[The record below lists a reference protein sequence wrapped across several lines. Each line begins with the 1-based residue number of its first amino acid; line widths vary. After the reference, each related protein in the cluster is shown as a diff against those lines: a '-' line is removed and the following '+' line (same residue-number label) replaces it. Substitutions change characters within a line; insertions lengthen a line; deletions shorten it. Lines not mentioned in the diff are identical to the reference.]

1 MKTPARVE
9 AYLRKR
15 GSPDWVI
22 QAGLEGLV
30 ERWEETASSMEKGY
44 KLGLD
49 DFLNDMD
56 VRQLIADCLPLAPER
71 ERKNMKKRVI
81 LADTL
86 IKKSLKPAASCI
98 WGRGEAKRRGW
109 TARQN
114 WWYYRLPRRPG
125 PEFIAALEQ
134 DTE

>member
-9 AYLRKR
+9 TYLRKR

-30 ERWEETASSMEKGY
+30 ERWEETASSMERGY
-44 KLGLD
+44 RLGLD

-56 VRQLIADCLPLAPER
+56 VRQLVADCLPLAPGR

-98 WGRGEAKRRGW
+98 WGRTEAKRQGW
-109 TARQN
+109 TARRN
-114 WWYYRLPRRPG
+114 WWYYRLPCRTG
-125 PEFIAALEQ
+125 PEFVAPLEQ
-134 DTE
+134 DSD